1 MRRSSNRLDN
11 IKTMEDNEMK
21 EMIIKNLVEQLD
33 LKEEDITM
41 DSRFVEDFEMDSL
54 DMVEMLIDLEKQT
67 DIKIPNDDVKDL
79 TTVGQLIAYLEEK
92 KDA

>member
-1 MRRSSNRLDN
+1 
-11 IKTMEDNEMK
+11 MK